1 MTCKTVKEKE
11 SLTGATVPMGGQAA
25 AYLWA
30 ARRLPPVTISVHP
43 GTERG

>member
-30 ARRLPPVTISVHP
+30 ARRLRTYGRP
-43 GTERG
+43 GGCHR